1 LLHPRLKSLAEKALP
16 HFLSARLDPVREIIE
31 SEVKAAAA
39 AMASGQVVLDAGA
52 GEARY
57 RRFFAQGRY
66 VALDAG
72 TGDRAWDYSRLDIQ
86 GDLERLP
93 LKPGSVDRILCMV
106 VLEHTR
112 NPRQVL
118 TEFVRVLKPGGTLH
132 MVVPFLWEEHQAP
145 RDYLRFTRYGVRL
158 LADGLPLRMELLRP
172 MGGFF
177 WVCAR
182 RCISFLTFFQGGWRW
197 FFFVLFLPVFG
208 LLLPLLLYFLDP
220 LDRGKEFTLGFQM
233 RATRER
239 D

>member
-1 LLHPRLKSLAEKALP
+1 MHPRLKSLAEKALP

-182 RCISFLTFFQGGWRW
+182 RCIGFLTFFQGGWRW

>member
-1 LLHPRLKSLAEKALP
+1 MHPRLKSLAEKALP

>member
-1 LLHPRLKSLAEKALP
+1 MLHPRLKSLAEKALP